1 MKTTAQGDGPDHKA
15 KDVNRR
21 LRITVNWF
29 YSICWVLW
37 WVAVIAIIIKGVRE
51 EYAFRIFGAIFMA
64 IVLIRIRPP
73 IWPDDSAEP
82 LPGPNDS
89 DRKEGK

>member
-1 MKTTAQGDGPDHKA
+1 MKTTAQGDGPDCKA

-21 LRITVNWF
+21 IRITVNWL

-64 IVLIRIRPP
+64 FVLIRIRPP
-73 IWPDDSAEP
+73 IWPDNTAEP
-82 LPGPNDS
+82 LPGPNNS
-89 DRKEGK
+89 DKKESK

>member
-1 MKTTAQGDGPDHKA
+1 MKTTAQGEGADCKA
-15 KDVNRR
+15 KDVKRR
-21 LRITVNWF
+21 IRITVNWL

-37 WVAVIAIIIKGVRE
+37 WVAVIAILIKGVRE

-82 LPGPNDS
+82 LPGPDDS
-89 DRKEGK
+89 DQKEGK